1 MQSEITKKS
10 LEVSDRFFELAMA
23 EINRSVNESGI
34 QTPKEAII
42 IKFRIMLAE
51 KFRKLLL
58 ERSFKVIE
66 QLKIDQAE
74 NLEEMSQIC
83 SEEDT
88 DLY

>member
-10 LEVSDRFFELAMA
+10 LEDSERFFELAMA

-34 QTPKEAII
+34 QTPKEAIVI
-42 IKFRIMLAE
+42 NFRIMLAK